1 MQIKFVETSAAG
13 LRWMKHYYRQRP
25 QLNREKAFNAFKIAQ
40 QNISSGMV
48 GGHVYE
54 DMENVYEYKIFGTA
68 FSIIYTQRGEIIYV
82 LDIRDQR
89 GLRSATML
97 EAFNRRLRDRYG
109 L

>member
-25 QLNREKAFNAFKIAQ
+25 QLNREKAFNALKVAQ

-48 GGHVYE
+48 GGHVFE
-54 DMENVYEYKIFGTA
+54 DMENVCEYKILGTA
-68 FSIIYTQRGEIIYV
+68 FSIIYAQRGEIIYV

-89 GLRSATML
+89 GLRSAKML
-97 EAFNRRLRDRYG
+97 ELFNRSLRDKYG

>member
-1 MQIKFVETSAAG
+1 
-13 LRWMKHYYRQRP
+13 MKHYYRQRP